1 MCALHHHGFPTP
13 IPYDQ
18 NRHIVAMS
26 RIHGL
31 PISQIRSG
39 KLEDPKHVFLQCV
52 NIISRLAAHGLIH
65 CDFNEFNLMIDDQ
78 QNIILIDFPQM
89 VSVDHP
95 NAEELFERDINGL
108 VKFFAT
114 KMRYIAAVDVL
125 PNFSGVIASS
135 ELMDDFKSALSA
147 ILDKSGFSKE
157 DHESLDAYLRES
169 AVDGD
174 DAAEGEYS
182 DDVDKEDVTWPGMN
196 HDSEAEASDALDVPC
211 PEMSEMTEITEGQ
224 GDTTSTSSS
233 VFGIEATLTNPQLI
247 RARTLKG
254 FQMNSAS
261 KSRNSTK
268 KRNKYGRIVKDKV
281 DF

>member
-1 MCALHHHGFPTP
+1 MCALNHHGFPTP

-52 NIISRLAAHGLIH
+52 NIVSRLAAHGLIH
-65 CDFNEFNLMIDDQ
+65 CDFNEFNLLLDDK

-89 VSVDHP
+89 VSVEHP
-95 NAEELFERDINGL
+95 NAEEFFERDINGL

-135 ELMDDFKSALSA
+135 ELMTDFKSALSM
-147 ILDKSGFSKE
+147 ILEKSGFTKE
-157 DHESLDAYLRES
+157 DHESLEMYLHEIS
-169 AVDGD
+169 VDGSAENQVND
-174 DAAEGEYS
+174 HDAGDDTELQVDEDSDREGVEVDAARLEAC
-182 DDVDKEDVTWPGMN
+182 DITDTKESTTET
-196 HDSEAEASDALDVPC
+196 SASP
-211 PEMSEMTEITEGQ
+211 
-224 GDTTSTSSS
+224 SS
-233 VFGIEATLTNPQLI
+233 VFGIEATLRNPQLI
-247 RARTLKG
+247 RARTMKS
-254 FQMNSAS
+254 FQTDFTSN
-261 KSRNSTK
+261 SRNSTK
-268 KRNKYGRIVKDKV
+268 KRNKYGRIVKEKLDL
-281 DF
+281 